1 MSSVPTSKIPGF
13 RALNLET
20 VKDYVAERPDLG
32 ERVGPSGSKDSWT
45 VRLQLCL
52 LLCLEGFNQSRNA
65 ASCVML
71 SAC

>member
-1 MSSVPTSKIPGF
+1 MPTSKIPGF

-45 VRLQLCL
+45 VSFL
-52 LLCLEGFNQSRNA
+52 L
-65 ASCVML
+65 
-71 SAC
+71 